1 MPIFDGFTDDEVDKI
16 KNAGTYVTTPEGWS
30 PIWERTPA
38 DKAYIL
44 LSGQVS
50 VRQGGEEIATI
61 GPGELIGEKAIV
73 NHSLR
78 TASIV
83 ALTKLEML
91 HFTSEAVR
99 RLSDEVPSF
108 KKALEQTAADRM
120 GADKDRG

>member
-44 LSGQVS
+44 LSGEAS
-50 VRQGGEEIATI
+50 VRRGGEEIARI
-61 GPGELIGEKAIV
+61 GPGELIGEAAIM
-73 NHSLR
+73 NRQLR
-78 TASIV
+78 NASIV
-83 ALTKLEML
+83 AITKLELL

-99 RLSDEVPSF
+99 RLSDEVPAF
-108 KKALEQTAADRM
+108 REALEKTAALRSGSD
-120 GADKDRG
+120 DD